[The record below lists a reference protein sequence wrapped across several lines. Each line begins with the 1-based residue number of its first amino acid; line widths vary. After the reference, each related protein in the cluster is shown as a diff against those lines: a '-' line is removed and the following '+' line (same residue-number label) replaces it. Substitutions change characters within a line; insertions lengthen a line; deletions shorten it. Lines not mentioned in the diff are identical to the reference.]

1 MLGPKPVFRPKIP
14 STTSETSDLDIG
26 KELFFHNALSWI
38 VLQNMSIFKQTKCSH
53 LNSRSITARVTE
65 HHRDEH
71 QLYSTWP
78 WQHRFV
84 WKILFT
90 QVGLICFTTWP
101 RQCRLIWIFSVFCYF
116 WHFKLFLFPVA
127 APGSKLTS
135 PTFKTDLASPLAI
148 GGQLFWLHPL
158 WNHQKLSI
166 SCGMTNVITFYIFQ
180 EPRLKVTWQ

>member
-1 MLGPKPVFRPKIP
+1 MLGPKPLFRPKIP

-26 KELFFHNALSWI
+26 KELVFHNALSWI
-38 VLQNMSIFKQTKCSH
+38 VLQNMSIFKQTKCNH

-101 RQCRLIWIFSVFCYF
+101 RQCRLICLDNKTTNDCCGSIEYYKRVMPWNLFCNKFLLKKTEKWKYVFSPRRVVDHGRVF
-116 WHFKLFLFPVA
+116 L
-127 APGSKLTS
+127 SKGLNS
-135 PTFKTDLASPLAI
+135 
-148 GGQLFWLHPL
+148 W
-158 WNHQKLSI
+158 
-166 SCGMTNVITFYIFQ
+166 
-180 EPRLKVTWQ
+180 